1 MSIKITGVMCA
12 FVGLTFEAIET
23 NEASGYDRVLYQA
36 GEAGPRFWVT
46 HQKSGKSVPIAQK
59 RTDLVRDFSAI
70 LGTELKWTE
79 KDGFCKKDGTP
90 VTWDSSRARFV
101 VAISNEPEVKEESK
115 QVDSD

>member
-46 HQKSGKSVPIAQK
+46 HQKSGKSVPISQK
-59 RTDLVRDFSAI
+59 RTDLVRDFSTI

-90 VTWDSSRARFV
+90 VMWDSSRARFV
-101 VAISNEPEVKEESK
+101 VAISNEPVVKEESK
-115 QVDSD
+115 HVDSD